1 MNITGT
7 LIEIYDAQ
15 QVSEKFKKR
24 EFVIQDNENP
34 QYPQYIKFEL
44 AQEKCSLLDT
54 FSNGDMVDVSFNLR
68 GRSYVNP
75 QGVKSYFNSLQAWKL
90 QSISSGSGSVANTA
104 ASPRTES
111 VSLPPLTEDD
121 GLPF

>member
-1 MNITGT
+1 MNLTGT
-7 LIEIYDAQ
+7 LLEIFDPI
-15 QVSEKFKKR
+15 QVSDKFKKR
-24 EFVIQDNENP
+24 EFVLQDNENP

-54 FSNGDMVDVSFNLR
+54 FSSGEMVDVSFNVR

-75 QGVKSYFNSLQAWKL
+75 QGVKSYFNSLQAWKI
-90 QSISSGSGSVANTA
+90 QSISKGNSGGGNSAPQSV
-104 ASPRTES
+104 S
-111 VSLPPLTEDD
+111 SLPPAESEDD

>member
-7 LIEIYDAQ
+7 LLEIYDAQ

-90 QSISSGSGSVANTA
+90 QAISKASGNSGAPSH
-104 ASPRTES
+104 TENIN
-111 VSLPPLTEDD
+111 LPPVTEDD

>member
-7 LIEIYDAQ
+7 LVEIYDAL

-44 AQEKCSLLDT
+44 AQDKCSLLDT
-54 FSNGDMVDVSFNLR
+54 FSNGEMVDVSFNVR

-90 QSISSGSGSVANTA
+90 QSISKASTGSAPSGSDGSV
-104 ASPRTES
+104 S
-111 VSLPPLTEDD
+111 SLPPVTEDD

>member
-7 LIEIYDAQ
+7 LIEIYDTV

-24 EFVIQDNENP
+24 EFVIQDTENP

-44 AQEKCSLLDT
+44 AQDKCSLLDT
-54 FSNGDMVDVSFNLR
+54 FSNGEMIDVSFNVR

-75 QGVKSYFNSLQAWKL
+75 QGVKSYFNSLQAWKM
-90 QSISSGSGSVANTA
+90 QSISKGSSTTA
-104 ASPRTES
+104 SSNNES
-111 VSLPPLTEDD
+111 VSSSLPPVTEDD

>member
-1 MNITGT
+1 MEIKGT
-7 LIEIYDAQ
+7 IIEIFPGQ

-44 AQEKCSLLDT
+44 AQDKCGLLD
-54 FSNGDMVDVSFNLR
+54 SKKVGDQVNVSFNLR
-68 GRSYVNP
+68 GREYTNP
-75 QGVKSYFNSLQAWKL
+75 KGVKSYFNSLQAWKIVTDGNAY
-90 QSISSGSGSVANTA
+90 QPIEEKAEIGS
-104 ASPRTES
+104 
-111 VSLPPLTEDD
+111 D

>member
-7 LIEIYDAQ
+7 LVEIYDAL

-44 AQEKCSLLDT
+44 AQDKCSLLDT
-54 FSNGDMVDVSFNLR
+54 FSNGEMVDVSFNVR

-90 QSISSGSGSVANTA
+90 QSISKASNSSAPSGSDGSV
-104 ASPRTES
+104 S
-111 VSLPPLTEDD
+111 SLPPVTEDD

>member
-7 LIEIYDAQ
+7 IIELYDTV
-15 QVSEKFKKR
+15 QVSDKFKKR

-44 AQEKCSLLDT
+44 AQDKCALLDAV
-54 FSNGDMVDVSFNLR
+54 SMNDQVDVSFNVR

-75 QGVKSYFNSLQAWKL
+75 QGVKSYFNSLQAWKI
-90 QSISSGSGSVANTA
+90 QTIGKGGNAPGSYSGGEAVNSN
-104 ASPRTES
+104 
-111 VSLPPLTEDD
+111 LPAEDD

>member
-7 LIEIYDAQ
+7 LVEIYDTQ

-44 AQEKCSLLDT
+44 AQEKCSILDP
-54 FSNGDMVDVSFNLR
+54 FANGDMIDVSFNLR
-68 GRSYVNP
+68 SRSYVNP
-75 QGVKSYFNSLQAWKL
+75 QGVKAYFNSLQAWKL
-90 QSISSGSGSVANTA
+90 QAISKGSGSSGAPA
-104 ASPRTES
+104 YTES
-111 VSLPPLTEDD
+111 VSLPPVSDDD

>member
-1 MNITGT
+1 MNTTGT
-7 LIEIYDAQ
+7 LVEIYDTQ

-24 EFVIQDNENP
+24 EFVIQDTENP

-44 AQEKCSLLDT
+44 AQDKCSLLDGY
-54 FSNGDMVDVSFNLR
+54 NLGDMVDVSFNLR

-90 QSISSGSGSVANTA
+90 QNLGKGGSAAPAAAENT
-104 ASPRTES
+104 
-111 VSLPPLTEDD
+111 SLPASSDDD